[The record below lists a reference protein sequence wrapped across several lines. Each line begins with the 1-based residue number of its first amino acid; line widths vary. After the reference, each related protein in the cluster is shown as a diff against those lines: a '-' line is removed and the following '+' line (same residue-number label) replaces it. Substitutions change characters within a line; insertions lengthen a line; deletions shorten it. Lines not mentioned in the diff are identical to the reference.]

1 MNNDCDP
8 AALGCN
14 EELGQAPK
22 RDIVERLRTRNGSPT
37 GFGLGPVCDEA
48 ADEIERLR
56 ARVLELEA
64 VHEDA
69 SGAVLEERERYA
81 TALRTAREGYASEA
95 ATGLPVLPQWRDRA
109 IALIDEALRTNV
121 AIEPRR

>member
-1 MNNDCDP
+1 MNNDRDP

-48 ADEIERLR
+48 ADEIVRLR

-69 SGAVLEERERYA
+69 SGAILEAVAAERERCIEACRGEFLVDAQPTEGDVNYTMA
-81 TALRTAREGYASEA
+81 VSHCIAAILRA
-95 ATGLPVLPQWRDRA
+95 
-109 IALIDEALRTNV
+109 
-121 AIEPRR
+121 